1 MIFTYGISLLMLLT
15 FLVNSQGVFI
25 EHHNCHM
32 CQPETCEVEMVS
44 LMEDVEDNA
53 DCKIMHSCCV
63 LLKEEQSH
71 FSNLAYDIHESCT
84 CFAEYI
90 QLPVFQSEIT
100 SYKIAIEESQFS
112 WTYLHIESF
121 TKSNVEKPF
130 NLDQTPP
137 LDLYKEVQQHIVNCT
152 FLI

>member
-1 MIFTYGISLLMLLT
+1 MLLT
-15 FLVNSQGVFI
+15 FLVNSQGIFI
-25 EHHNCHM
+25 EHHNCDICH
-32 CQPETCEVEMVS
+32 PETCKVENPS
-44 LMEDVEDNA
+44 LLEKISEDKDYTNIHTCCTLPDQNNA
-53 DCKIMHSCCV
+53 EHSQIA
-63 LLKEEQSH
+63 LYQL
-71 FSNLAYDIHESCT
+71 ESCT

-100 SYKIAIEESQFS
+100 SYKIAIEENQFF

-130 NLDQTPP
+130 KLNQTPP